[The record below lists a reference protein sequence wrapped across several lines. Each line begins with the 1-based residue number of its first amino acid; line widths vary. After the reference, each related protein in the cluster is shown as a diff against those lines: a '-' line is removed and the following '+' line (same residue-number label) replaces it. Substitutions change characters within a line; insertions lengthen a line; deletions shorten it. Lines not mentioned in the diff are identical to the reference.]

1 MRWPM
6 FVVPAI
12 LFFGFI
18 PFSIVLEEIFG
29 QGLFFFCV
37 MLIYV
42 FLFPLS
48 PIIVGGILY
57 GGERHLAIEEAGEPE
72 VAGWWEPDTTEND
85 GYQ

>member
-1 MRWPM
+1 MRWLM

-18 PFSIVLEEIFG
+18 PFSIVLEEVFG
-29 QGLFFFCV
+29 TGLFFFCV
-37 MLIYV
+37 MVIYV

-48 PIIVGGILY
+48 PLIVAGILA
-57 GGERHLAIEEAGEPE
+57 GRGRHLAIEETGEPE
-72 VAGWWEPDTTEND
+72 VAGWWESDMTETD

>member
-1 MRWPM
+1 MRWLM

-12 LFFGFI
+12 LFFGFM

-29 QGLFFFCV
+29 QGLFFSCV
-37 MLIYV
+37 MVIYV

-48 PIIVGGILY
+48 PLIVGGILY
-57 GGERHLAIEEAGEPE
+57 GRGRHLEIEEAGEPE
-72 VAGWWEPDTTEND
+72 VAGWWESDMTEND